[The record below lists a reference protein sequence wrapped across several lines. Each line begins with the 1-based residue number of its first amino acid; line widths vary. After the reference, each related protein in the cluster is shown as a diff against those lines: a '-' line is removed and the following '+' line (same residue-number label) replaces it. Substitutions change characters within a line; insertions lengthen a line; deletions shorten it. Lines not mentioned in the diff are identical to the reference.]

1 MNVYPSKRQ
10 RFLSRQPFRYLNT
23 KRRHE
28 KRERRCVHDT
38 KYSQAVSHP
47 STNFAQPGLTAVIGR
62 EPVLSWW
69 CGRERLPSKIQ
80 RFLSRQPFR
89 YLNTKRRYE
98 KRERRCVHDTKYS
111 QAVSHPSTN
120 FAQPGL
126 TAVIG
131 REPVLSCWC
140 GRERLH
146 FEKTT
151 ISIKTTVSLPKHEAE
166 A

>member
-1 MNVYPSKRQ
+1 MGDCLGILRVVNAAS
-10 RFLSRQPFRYLNT
+10 LS
-23 KRRHE
+23 HEAEDE

-69 CGRERLPSKIQ
+69 CGRERLP
-80 RFLSRQPFR
+80 
-89 YLNTKRRYE
+89 
-98 KRERRCVHDTKYS
+98 
-111 QAVSHPSTN
+111 
-120 FAQPGL
+120 
-126 TAVIG
+126 
-131 REPVLSCWC
+131 
-140 GRERLH
+140 

>member
-1 MNVYPSKRQ
+1 MKKERRCVHDTKYSQAVSHPRSNFAQPGLTAVIEREPLLSGGVVVNVYPSKRQ

-69 CGRERLPSKIQ
+69 CGRERLP
-80 RFLSRQPFR
+80 
-89 YLNTKRRYE
+89 
-98 KRERRCVHDTKYS
+98 
-111 QAVSHPSTN
+111 
-120 FAQPGL
+120 
-126 TAVIG
+126 
-131 REPVLSCWC
+131 
-140 GRERLH
+140 

>member
-69 CGRERLPSKIQ
+69 CGRERLP
-80 RFLSRQPFR
+80 
-89 YLNTKRRYE
+89 
-98 KRERRCVHDTKYS
+98 
-111 QAVSHPSTN
+111 
-120 FAQPGL
+120 
-126 TAVIG
+126 
-131 REPVLSCWC
+131 
-140 GRERLH
+140 

-151 ISIKTTVSLPKHEAE
+151 ISIKTTVWLGEVSTSMGDCLGILRVVNAASLFFHASASCLGSETVVLIEIVVFSKGRRSRPHHQKA
-166 A
+166 AVLVRSPQLSLVGRS

>member
-10 RFLSRQPFRYLNT
+10 RFLSRQQFRYLNT
-23 KRRHE
+23 KRRHEKRERRCVHDTKYSQAVSNPSTNFAQPGLTAVIGREPVLSWWCGRERLPFEKKRFLSRQPFCYLNTKQRHE

-47 STNFAQPGLTAVIGR
+47 STNFAQPGLTAVIVR

-69 CGRERLPSKIQ
+69 CGRERLP
-80 RFLSRQPFR
+80 
-89 YLNTKRRYE
+89 
-98 KRERRCVHDTKYS
+98 
-111 QAVSHPSTN
+111 
-120 FAQPGL
+120 
-126 TAVIG
+126 
-131 REPVLSCWC
+131 
-140 GRERLH
+140 